1 MVWNSIMAIAFLL
14 TAMAGVFMALQMSYK
29 WDIPFIK
36 TVLRW
41 HVEFGIGLAVTGIF
55 HFIWHLSYFSKKMP
69 AGISSQKESQF
80 RKMDSAVIS
89 TNLFIVGFVSSSI
102 QLLIL
107 REIMNIAGGYELITG
122 AFLGSWLIG
131 SASGALIAGK
141 SQLSDIKRINL
152 IFSLSPLISLLLL
165 LFSAKFF
172 LQTGESPSFL
182 ISLIYTFIVLIPF
195 CMVTGFTFVKLIII
209 AGRGN
214 HFMAGKSFMI
224 ETSGCVAAGV
234 FIPVMTSG
242 LLNTYQL
249 ILLIIVLSVAY
260 ALLTFQIS
268 GTKTKLLIRLSVAL
282 ACSAII
288 IYNPDIIFRQILLPG
303 ITVTDTEDTPYG
315 NITHGKYLNEKSLY
329 YNQRLLRHSDDAAER
344 EEDIHYAMLESDSP
358 EKVILISGSLQSHL
372 PEIMKY
378 PVKEVIYIERDPAL
392 AAAGMTNYD
401 TIPFGIHIANSD
413 AFRFMRSS
421 SGQSDV
427 IILLVPPPSTL
438 QLNRYFTTEFFR
450 DVKSRLNEGGVFMCS
465 PGPGDDYFNKESLKL
480 YSSIYNSLA
489 AVFKNVRP
497 VVGNKLYF
505 LASDKELSVA
515 FCNLTE
521 AKNIQ
526 NVYVSSD
533 FMDDD
538 LINNKSVELVS
549 LMDSGVRQNRTE
561 FPAACFHFQAYNF
574 SKNIDEK
581 VPSIIVLI
589 LLFASPVLGV
599 KRRNLVMYFGASALA
614 GFEVVILLT
623 LQLIAGNMY
632 QLSGLIIAG
641 LMIGLAA
648 GAGMNLRLLNNL
660 SFRLKGVILFIFY
673 ACFALIYSNI
683 LLIKHIVPAVSFIF
697 LASFVPALLTGHIF
711 RELTQ
716 KSGSINAS
724 PAIYSADLAGSA
736 FGFILISGFAVP
748 AFGIKV
754 SIYILSS
761 LILTGFLFGTIR
773 NKL

>member
-1 MVWNSIMAIAFLL
+1 
-14 TAMAGVFMALQMSYK
+14 
-29 WDIPFIK
+29 
-36 TVLRW
+36 
-41 HVEFGIGLAVTGIF
+41 
-55 HFIWHLSYFSKKMP
+55 
-69 AGISSQKESQF
+69 
-80 RKMDSAVIS
+80 
-89 TNLFIVGFVSSSI
+89 
-102 QLLIL
+102 
-107 REIMNIAGGYELITG
+107 
-122 AFLGSWLIG
+122 
-131 SASGALIAGK
+131 
-141 SQLSDIKRINL
+141 
-152 IFSLSPLISLLLL
+152 
-165 LFSAKFF
+165 
-172 LQTGESPSFL
+172 
-182 ISLIYTFIVLIPF
+182 
-195 CMVTGFTFVKLIII
+195 
-209 AGRGN
+209 
-214 HFMAGKSFMI
+214 
-224 ETSGCVAAGV
+224 
-234 FIPVMTSG
+234 
-242 LLNTYQL
+242 
-249 ILLIIVLSVAY
+249 
-260 ALLTFQIS
+260 
-268 GTKTKLLIRLSVAL
+268 
-282 ACSAII
+282 
-288 IYNPDIIFRQILLPG
+288 
-303 ITVTDTEDTPYG
+303 
-315 NITHGKYLNEKSLY
+315 
-329 YNQRLLRHSDDAAER
+329 
-344 EEDIHYAMLESDSP
+344 
-358 EKVILISGSLQSHL
+358 
-372 PEIMKY
+372 
-378 PVKEVIYIERDPAL
+378 
-392 AAAGMTNYD
+392 
-401 TIPFGIHIANSD
+401 
-413 AFRFMRSS
+413 
-421 SGQSDV
+421 
-427 IILLVPPPSTL
+427 
-438 QLNRYFTTEFFR
+438 
-450 DVKSRLNEGGVFMCS
+450 MCS